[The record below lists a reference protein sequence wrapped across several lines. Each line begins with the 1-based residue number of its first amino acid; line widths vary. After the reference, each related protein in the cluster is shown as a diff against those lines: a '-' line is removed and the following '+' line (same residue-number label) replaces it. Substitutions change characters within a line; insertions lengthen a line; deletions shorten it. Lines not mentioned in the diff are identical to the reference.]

1 MSDDLLFF
9 AYGMHVAAAGYN
21 GKIVFDFDT
30 YIASEKIDRIHVM
43 GYRLW
48 VFSGSILN

>member
-1 MSDDLLFF
+1 
-9 AYGMHVAAAGYN
+9 MHVAAAGYN

-30 YIASEKIDRIHVM
+30 YIASEKIDRIHVV